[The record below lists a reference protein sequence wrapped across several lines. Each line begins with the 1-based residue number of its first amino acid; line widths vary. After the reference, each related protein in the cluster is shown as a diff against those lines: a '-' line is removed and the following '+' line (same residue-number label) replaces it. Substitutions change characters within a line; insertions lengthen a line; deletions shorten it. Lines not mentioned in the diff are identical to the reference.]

1 MSGRFGQDK
10 RSMIVITE
18 KKTPFMKSM
27 QFWTL
32 NVKSQ

>member
-1 MSGRFGQDK
+1 MPGRFGQDK

-18 KKTPFMKSM
+18 KTPFMKSM

-32 NVKSQ
+32 NVKSH